1 MGLFCL
7 AVLALIA
14 LTVLLV
20 AGVIAWTTP
29 PTGYLSFSKLTY
41 AVSPGLALGIASGVI
56 AFVLLASA
64 FRLRSLSDGGRAVAE
79 SLGGRLLLSQSTETD
94 ERRVLNV
101 VEEMAIA
108 AGLPVPPVYVLDEAG
123 INAFAA
129 GYGTDNAVVGV
140 TRGCMETLSRDEL
153 QGVVGHE
160 FSHVLNGDMRLN
172 LRLAAV
178 LFGILAIGV
187 IGRSLV
193 GRRGYGAAAFGN
205 SRGRGSSASQIA
217 ILALGLMAIGY
228 VGTFFGKSHQGRR
241 QPPA

>member
-1 MGLFCL
+1 M
-7 AVLALIA
+7 
-14 LTVLLV
+14 
-20 AGVIAWTTP
+20 
-29 PTGYLSFSKLTY
+29 
-41 AVSPGLALGIASGVI
+41 
-56 AFVLLASA
+56 
-64 FRLRSLSDGGRAVAE
+64 
-79 SLGGRLLLSQSTETD
+79 
-94 ERRVLNV
+94 
-101 VEEMAIA
+101 
-108 AGLPVPPVYVLDEAG
+108 PVPPVYVLDEAG

-129 GYGTDNAVVGV
+129 GYGTDDAVVGV

-228 VGTFFGKSHQGRR
+228 VGTFFGNLIKAAVSRQRESHHKRRRLKRSRSLEVKVRLGGSGSTDQLEGGIVAGRLHLNLVGTVV
-241 QPPA
+241 Q